1 MHAIVRVAGVQAR
14 VALGDKIQL
23 PLLDL
28 EVGSRTQLGDVLLVS
43 HDDAVNVGTPVLE
56 GVSVEAEVLAH
67 KKDKKVHVFKKK
79 RRKRYRVYRGH
90 RQQYTEVKIMGI
102 SGEGIPEVVIEEREL
117 PTAVEE
123 PVAVETAVEPEIT
136 EAEEASGEEE

>member
-1 MHAIVRVAGVQAR
+1 
-14 VALGDKIQL
+14 
-23 PLLDL
+23 
-28 EVGSRTQLGDVLLVS
+28 
-43 HDDAVNVGTPVLE
+43 
-56 GVSVEAEVLAH
+56 
-67 KKDKKVHVFKKK
+67 
-79 RRKRYRVYRGH
+79 
-90 RQQYTEVKIMGI
+90 MGI